1 MYRKNERKGIT
12 MDYKEF
18 MEQANKLEAQAA
30 TLRKQ
35 AEEAKAKDAAKNTAK
50 IKEARKEICAATIN
64 YLDAIDITLE
74 NKEIEALEELFNVL
88 FDELEKS
95 IKQAKQSADILDR
108 IMKDMKESNSKS
120 TLKRVN
126 ILDDDEKLLNF
137 LRTISGEREW

>member
-1 MYRKNERKGIT
+1 
-12 MDYKEF
+12 MDYREF

-30 TLRKQ
+30 ALRKQ

-50 IKEARKEICAATIN
+50 IKKARKEFCAATIN
-64 YLDAIDITLE
+64 YLEAVDITLE
-74 NKEIEALEELFNVL
+74 KNEVEALEELFNVL

-108 IMKDMKESNSKS
+108 IMKNMKESNSKL

-126 ILDDDEKLLNF
+126 ISDDEKLLNF
-137 LRTISGEREW
+137 LRQISE

>member
-1 MYRKNERKGIT
+1 MT
-12 MDYKEF
+12 MDYREF

-30 TLRKQ
+30 ALRKQ

-64 YLDAIDITLE
+64 YLEAVDVTLE
-74 NKEIEALEELFNVL
+74 KKEVEALEELFDVL

-108 IMKDMKESNSKS
+108 FMKDMKESNSKS
-120 TLKRVN
+120 TLKRVH
-126 ILDDDEKLLNF
+126 ISDDEKLLNF
-137 LRTISGEREW
+137 LRQISE

>member
-1 MYRKNERKGIT
+1 MT
-12 MDYKEF
+12 MDYREF

-30 TLRKQ
+30 ALRKQ

-64 YLDAIDITLE
+64 YLEAVDVTLE
-74 NKEIEALEELFNVL
+74 EKEVEALEELFDVL

-108 IMKDMKESNSKS
+108 IMKDMKESNPRPTVK
-120 TLKRVN
+120 KVN
-126 ILDDDEKLLNF
+126 ISDDEKLLNF
-137 LRTISGEREW
+137 LRRISE

>member
-1 MYRKNERKGIT
+1 

-30 TLRKQ
+30 ALRKQ

-64 YLDAIDITLE
+64 YLEAVDVTLE
-74 NKEIEALEELFNVL
+74 KNEVEALEELFNVL
-88 FDELEKS
+88 FDDLEKS

-108 IMKDMKESNSKS
+108 IMKDMKESDSKP

-126 ILDDDEKLLNF
+126 ISDDEKLLNF
-137 LRTISGEREW
+137 LRQISE

>member
-1 MYRKNERKGIT
+1 MT
-12 MDYKEF
+12 MDYREF

-30 TLRKQ
+30 ALRKQ

-64 YLDAIDITLE
+64 YLEAVDVTLE
-74 NKEIEALEELFNVL
+74 KKEVEALEELFNVL

-108 IMKDMKESNSKS
+108 IMKDMKESNSKP
-120 TLKRVN
+120 TLKRVS
-126 ILDDDEKLLNF
+126 ISDDEKLLNF
-137 LRTISGEREW
+137 LRQISE